1 MLGRLFSCSSVT
13 VRAVSVSRQTP
24 RVLVGEAPPIPF
36 NITGGT
42 GEELSNDDRYADILL
57 IINRRKSALQL
68 KKVLQKETL

>member
-1 MLGRLFSCSSVT
+1 
-13 VRAVSVSRQTP
+13 
-24 RVLVGEAPPIPF
+24 VLVGEAPPIPF